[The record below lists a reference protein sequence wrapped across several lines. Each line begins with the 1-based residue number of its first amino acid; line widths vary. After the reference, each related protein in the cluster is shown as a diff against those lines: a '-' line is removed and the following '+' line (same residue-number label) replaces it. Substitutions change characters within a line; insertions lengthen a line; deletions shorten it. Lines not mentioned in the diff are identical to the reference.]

1 LTNLEFVL
9 IFTNEV
15 NFWKNMENTEEK
27 QDRQLFFFVNAAI
40 QLSAIFAFQQFAV
53 LWPLYIVMGL
63 LSIIVVLQTL
73 GAAAAFSQIVSEST
87 KISTRQTKGINIL
100 ISLIYMVSCYNIYL
114 IGFVGFA
121 WVAATHAVI
130 HLFTNVLGAIK

>member
-1 LTNLEFVL
+1 
-9 IFTNEV
+9 
-15 NFWKNMENTEEK
+15 MENTEEK

-40 QLSAIFAFQQFAV
+40 QLSAIFAYQQFAV

-87 KISTRQTKGINIL
+87 KVSTRQTKGINIL

-114 IGFVGFA
+114 IGFIGFA
-121 WVAATHAVI
+121 WVAATHSVI
-130 HLFTNVLGAIK
+130 HLFTNILGAMK